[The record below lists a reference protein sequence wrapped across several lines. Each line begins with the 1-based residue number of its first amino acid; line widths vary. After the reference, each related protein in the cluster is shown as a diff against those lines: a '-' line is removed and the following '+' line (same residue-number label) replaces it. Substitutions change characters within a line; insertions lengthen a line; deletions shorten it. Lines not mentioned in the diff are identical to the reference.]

1 MASIGSRALAGDAR
15 AVVKKARA
23 ALDAAGGI
31 GVSYQ
36 NSDAS
41 CWDVTTA
48 IHIGCV
54 FCLVAFPHRRSSFAK
69 PRGEIPLTMKNQPPI

>member
-15 AVVKKARA
+15 AGSQESESSLGRS
-23 ALDAAGGI
+23 GI